1 MILGV
6 AIIHKGRKCF
16 MAKPN
21 RHHDVI
27 RFMVEQ
33 MDVEPPIRGEQGFF
47 NEKFEF
53 LTREEALKHAI
64 EVGQITEHLHR
75 TKLFSED
82 VWDNN
87 GEPK

>member
-1 MILGV
+1 MIKGV

-33 MDVEPPIRGEQGFF
+33 MGVEPPITGEQGFF
-47 NEKFEF
+47 NERFEF
-53 LTREEALKHAI
+53 LSREEALKHALEI
-64 EVGQITEHLHR
+64 GQITEHSHER
-75 TKLFSED
+75 ELFSED
-82 VWDNN
+82 VWDKN
-87 GEPK
+87 GEAK